1 MTMSAYYLLL
11 TLLIA
16 NASAVEPP
24 TVANL
29 KARINLAAFKFFSKT
44 AHHVVDI
51 EVPKITL
58 PVITCNHVT
67 AGPGHGTVSVYKL
80 NVTKFHSPK

>member
-24 TVANL
+24 PVANL

-58 PVITCNHVT
+58 PVITCNIT